1 MFPTVNYMYTSILIN
16 PRKTHLL
23 DTCTLHF
30 MFCDFTQLTS
40 ARVDGA

>member
-1 MFPTVNYMYTSILIN
+1 MFPTVIHIYTSFFYH

-30 MFCDFTQLTS
+30 MFCDITQLTS